1 MQIWSFFGSHFPVF
15 SPNTNHEIIPNF
27 DTSHLMTRLS
37 KVSLM
42 VPLSKVS
49 LMLDRLITKL
59 YTALEKF
66 PKSKSTHE
74 QIRCCSLKICSADI
88 SEKSLGRLD
97 FPNHHNFE
105 NINNAYSNFIQK
117 FMGVI
122 DLLAPI
128 KSRRIKQNSQKWFD
142 SEVVE
147 KKVSVTN
154 YLRNLKNQ
162 NFTLTKKYVK

>member
-1 MQIWSFFGSHFPVF
+1 
-15 SPNTNHEIIPNF
+15 
-27 DTSHLMTRLS
+27 
-37 KVSLM
+37 
-42 VPLSKVS
+42 
-49 LMLDRLITKL
+49 
-59 YTALEKF
+59 
-66 PKSKSTHE
+66 
-74 QIRCCSLKICSADI
+74 
-88 SEKSLGRLD
+88 
-97 FPNHHNFE
+97 
-105 NINNAYSNFIQK
+105 
-117 FMGVI
+117 MGVI